1 MGISLLPDYTVG
13 IYKHVSLGNAPL
25 PGLRQ
30 GISSASQAMLIKDNR
45 GNQQA
50 YLSPHTI
57 RLKLQSKIQGLIAGS
72 QHGRSHPWQGYVER
86 PDGQGGSG
94 LEGSPGTARAST
106 PKTRVCLSY
115 YFMTFTNSSDINRPP
130 FSEENQLRALVN
142 KSPGHNKSVSIQ
154 KPLSRLSSLPEK
166 FIQTFTTTHMT
177 VYSLPTTRGTGSLKH
192 SRNVEPFEELKIIRI
207 ELVKGFIVEPIL
219 AAKFSYL

>member
-1 MGISLLPDYTVG
+1 
-13 IYKHVSLGNAPL
+13 
-25 PGLRQ
+25 
-30 GISSASQAMLIKDNR
+30 
-45 GNQQA
+45 
-50 YLSPHTI
+50 
-57 RLKLQSKIQGLIAGS
+57 
-72 QHGRSHPWQGYVER
+72 
-86 PDGQGGSG
+86 
-94 LEGSPGTARAST
+94 
-106 PKTRVCLSY
+106 
-115 YFMTFTNSSDINRPP
+115 MTFTNSSDINRPP

-192 SRNVEPFEELKIIRI
+192 SRNVEPLEELKIIRI

-219 AAKFSYL
+219 AAKFSYLLFVDIVGI

>member
-1 MGISLLPDYTVG
+1 MPKSGLFEQALCKMVISLLPDYTVG

-72 QHGRSHPWQGYVER
+72 QHGRSHP
-86 PDGQGGSG
+86 
-94 LEGSPGTARAST
+94 
-106 PKTRVCLSY
+106 
-115 YFMTFTNSSDINRPP
+115 
-130 FSEENQLRALVN
+130 
-142 KSPGHNKSVSIQ
+142 
-154 KPLSRLSSLPEK
+154 
-166 FIQTFTTTHMT
+166 
-177 VYSLPTTRGTGSLKH
+177 
-192 SRNVEPFEELKIIRI
+192 
-207 ELVKGFIVEPIL
+207 
-219 AAKFSYL
+219 